1 MWMMIIILI
10 LKVTYALGYIN
21 KGQINVVSLIQTNS
35 KPQKCVLLVVM
46 VECLLLEY
54 IAIKR
59 VKNLL
64 NRSSATKT
72 LIRPKISDF
81 VILIY

>member
-1 MWMMIIILI
+1 MMIIILI
-10 LKVTYALGYIN
+10 LKVTYALGYISE
-21 KGQINVVSLIQTNS
+21 GQINVVSLIQTNS
-35 KPQKCVLLVVM
+35 KLQKCVLLVVM

-54 IAIKR
+54 IAIKP

-72 LIRPKISDF
+72 LIRRKISDF